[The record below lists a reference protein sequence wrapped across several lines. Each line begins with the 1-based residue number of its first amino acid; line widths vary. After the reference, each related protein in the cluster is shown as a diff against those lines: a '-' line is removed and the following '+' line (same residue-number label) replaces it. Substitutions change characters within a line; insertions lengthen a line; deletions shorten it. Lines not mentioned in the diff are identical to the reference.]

1 MADVF
6 MEEALFLEE
15 ACGAQ
20 IKMAVLHTV
29 VKHYNNY
36 TTIFSLIIF
45 TLTSLICFCA
55 LFEISESTRI
65 FTSVSIIRQ
74 KSSSTDA
81 GKQPFC

>member
-15 ACGAQ
+15 ACEAL
-20 IKMAVLHTV
+20 MAVLHTV
-29 VKHYNNY
+29 VQNYINY
-36 TTIFSLIIF
+36 TTIFYLIIF

-65 FTSVSIIRQ
+65 FTSVSTIRQ

-81 GKQPFC
+81 GNKPFC

>member
-15 ACGAQ
+15 ACEAL
-20 IKMAVLHTV
+20 MAVLHTV
-29 VKHYNNY
+29 VQNYNNH
-36 TTIFSLIIF
+36 TTIFYLIIF

-65 FTSVSIIRQ
+65 FTSVSTIRQ

-81 GKQPFC
+81 GNKPFC

>member
-15 ACGAQ
+15 ACEAL

-29 VKHYNNY
+29 VQNYNNY
-36 TTIFSLIIF
+36 TTIFYLIIF

-65 FTSVSIIRQ
+65 FTSLSTIRQ

-81 GKQPFC
+81 GNKPFC